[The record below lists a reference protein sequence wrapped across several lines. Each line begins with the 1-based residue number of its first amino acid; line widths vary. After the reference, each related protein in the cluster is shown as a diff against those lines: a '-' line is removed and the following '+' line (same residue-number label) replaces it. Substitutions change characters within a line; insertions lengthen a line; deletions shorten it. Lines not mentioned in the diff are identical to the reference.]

1 MAHANRRRFPA
12 RLEDHY
18 GFQRREWRAQRVGL
32 VLLVGLVLAAGFGVF
47 GSSGVIL
54 RVVTIYGFLLVVFR
68 VAGKRTV
75 AEMTSFD
82 LIVLLV
88 IGDATQQGLIGDDF
102 SVATAVV
109 AVSCLILIDVALG
122 RVKNRWPT
130 VDRVVD
136 GVPLILIFKGEIL
149 QSRMEREGVD
159 LDDILEAAREQH
171 GIKNLE
177 DIEYAVLEQHGGISI
192 IPRQP
197 STPSGREKESREE
210 RGRQDDR
217 DADHEQPAR

>member
-1 MAHANRRRFPA
+1 MAQTGPGRRFPE
-12 RLEDHY
+12 RLDDDFP
-18 GFQRREWRAQRVGL
+18 FQQREWRAQRVGL
-32 VLLVGLVLAAGFGVF
+32 VLLIGLVVAAAFGWF
-47 GSSGVIL
+47 GSSAVIL

-109 AVSCLILIDVALG
+109 AVSCLILIDIALG
-122 RVKNRWPT
+122 QVKSRWPS

-136 GVPLILIFKGEIL
+136 GVPLILISKGEVL
-149 QSRMEREGVD
+149 RTRMDREGVD
-159 LDDILEAAREQH
+159 LDDVLEAAREQH
-171 GIKNLE
+171 GITNLDE
-177 DIEYAVLEQHGGISI
+177 IEYAVLERHGGISI
-192 IPRQP
+192 IP
-197 STPSGREKESREE
+197 SRP
-210 RGRQDDR
+210 D
-217 DADHEQPAR
+217 EQPRE

>member
-1 MAHANRRRFPA
+1 MAQADRRRRFPE
-12 RLEDHY
+12 RLEEDY
-18 GFQRREWRAQRVGL
+18 GFQLNDWRAQKVGL
-32 VLLVGLVLAAGFGVF
+32 VLLVGLVIAAAFGWF

-68 VAGKRTV
+68 IAGKRTV

-102 SVATAVV
+102 SVTTAIV

-122 RVKNRWPT
+122 QVKNRFPS

-136 GVPLILIFKGEIL
+136 GVPLILISKGEVL
-149 QSRMEREGVD
+149 PTRMDREGVD

-171 GIKNLE
+171 GITNLDE
-177 DIEYAVLEQHGGISI
+177 IEYAVLERHGGVSI
-192 IPRQP
+192 IPRRP
-197 STPSGREKESREE
+197 SSDEPPS
-210 RGRQDDR
+210 
-217 DADHEQPAR
+217 PAIPRH

>member
-1 MAHANRRRFPA
+1 MGDDRRFPE
-12 RLEDHY
+12 RLEDNY
-18 GFQRREWRAQRVGL
+18 PFQRSEWRAQRVGL
-32 VLLVGLVLAAGFGVF
+32 VLLVGLVVAAATGVI

-54 RVVTIYGFLLVVFR
+54 RVVTIYGFLMVVFR

-102 SVATAVV
+102 SVTTAIV

-122 RVKNRWPT
+122 RIKDRWPR

-136 GVPLILIFKGEIL
+136 GVPLILIAKGEVL
-149 QSRMEREGVD
+149 RGRMAREGVD
-159 LDDILEAAREQH
+159 LDDVLEAAREQH
-171 GIKNLE
+171 GLTNLE
-177 DIEYAVLEQHGGISI
+177 EVEYAVLERHGGISI
-192 IPRQP
+192 IP
-197 STPSGREKESREE
+197 K
-210 RGRQDDR
+210 RG
-217 DADHEQPAR
+217 

>member
-1 MAHANRRRFPA
+1 MARIRPDRRFPE
-12 RLEDHY
+12 RLEDDY
-18 GFQRREWRAQRVGL
+18 SFQRLEWRAQRLGL
-32 VLLVGLVLAAGFGVF
+32 VLLIGLVIAAAIGWF
-47 GSSGVIL
+47 GSPGVIL

-102 SVATAVV
+102 SVTTAVV

-122 RVKNRWPT
+122 QVKKRWPS

-136 GVPLILIFKGEIL
+136 GAPLILIFKGEIL
-149 QSRMEREGVD
+149 RERMAREGVD
-159 LDDILEAAREQH
+159 INDILEAAREQN
-171 GIKNLE
+171 GIENLDE
-177 DIEYAVLEQHGGISI
+177 IEYAVLERHGGISV
-192 IPRQP
+192 IPRRP
-197 STPSGREKESREE
+197 SASENPG
-210 RGRQDDR
+210 G
-217 DADHEQPAR
+217 EQHPRK

>member
-1 MAHANRRRFPA
+1 MGDDRRFPE
-12 RLEDHY
+12 RLEDNY
-18 GFQRREWRAQRVGL
+18 PFQRREWRAQRVGL
-32 VLLVGLVLAAGFGVF
+32 VLLIGLVIAAAAGFF

-54 RVVTIYGFLLVVFR
+54 RVVTIYGFLMVVFR

-102 SVATAVV
+102 SVTTAIV

-122 RVKNRWPT
+122 RIKDRWPR

-136 GVPLILIFKGEIL
+136 GVPLILIAKGEVL
-149 QSRMEREGVD
+149 RDRMAREGVD
-159 LDDILEAAREQH
+159 LDDVLEAAREQH
-171 GIKNLE
+171 GLTNLE
-177 DIEYAVLEQHGGISI
+177 EVEYAVLERHGGISI
-192 IPRQP
+192 IPK
-197 STPSGREKESREE
+197 S
-210 RGRQDDR
+210 
-217 DADHEQPAR
+217 A

>member
-1 MAHANRRRFPA
+1 MAQTRLGRRFPE
-12 RLEDHY
+12 RLEDDY
-18 GFQRREWRAQRVGL
+18 SFQRLEWRAQRVGL
-32 VLLVGLVLAAGFGVF
+32 VLLVGLVIAAALGWF

-102 SVATAVV
+102 SVSTAVV

-122 RVKNRWPT
+122 QVKNRCPS

-136 GVPLILIFKGEIL
+136 GAPLILIFKGEML
-149 QSRMEREGVD
+149 RERMEREGVD
-159 LDDILEAAREQH
+159 LDDVLEAAREQY
-171 GIKNLE
+171 GIKDLDE
-177 DIEYAVLEQHGGISI
+177 IEYAVLERHGGISV
-192 IPRQP
+192 IPSRREQQP
-197 STPSGREKESREE
+197 RE
-210 RGRQDDR
+210 
-217 DADHEQPAR
+217 

>member
-1 MAHANRRRFPA
+1 MAQTRHGRRFPA
-12 RLEDHY
+12 RLEDDY
-18 GFQRREWRAQRVGL
+18 PFQQREWRAQRVGL
-32 VLLVGLVLAAGFGVF
+32 VLLVGLVIAAAFGWF
-47 GSSGVIL
+47 GSSTVIL

-68 VAGKRTV
+68 IAGKRTV

-102 SVATAVV
+102 SVTTALV

-122 RVKNRWPT
+122 QVKDRWPS

-136 GVPLILIFKGEIL
+136 GVPLILVFRGEML
-149 QSRMEREGVD
+149 SRRMEREGVD

-171 GIKNLE
+171 GIKNLDE
-177 DIEYAVLEQHGGISI
+177 IEYAVLERHGGVSI

-197 STPSGREKESREE
+197 SSVSESSESPGTE
-210 RGRQDDR
+210 
-217 DADHEQPAR
+217 EQPRE